1 MNKKSK
7 KADIEKKVEFDNEE
21 IEFQVGVTANLQA
34 LISQIVDKTNYDP
47 ISVTAFIHQL
57 SGFYLEQMK
66 SEWKLLCADREKYET
81 ELKKD
86 IETLIEEV

>member
-1 MNKKSK
+1 MKSY
-7 KADIEKKVEFDNEE
+7 EE
-21 IEFQVGVTANLQA
+21 IEKEEMEFQIGVSANLQA

-57 SGFYLEQMK
+57 SGFYLEGMK
-66 SEWKLLCADREKYET
+66 KEWKNLCKDRGEFEE

-86 IETLIEEV
+86 VEDLAESVE

>member
-1 MNKKSK
+1 MKSY
-7 KADIEKKVEFDNEE
+7 EE
-21 IEFQVGVTANLQA
+21 IEKEEMEFQIGVSANLQA

-57 SGFYLEQMK
+57 SGLYLEQMK
-66 SEWKLLCADREKYET
+66 AEWKLLCADREKYEAD
-81 ELKKD
+81 LKKD